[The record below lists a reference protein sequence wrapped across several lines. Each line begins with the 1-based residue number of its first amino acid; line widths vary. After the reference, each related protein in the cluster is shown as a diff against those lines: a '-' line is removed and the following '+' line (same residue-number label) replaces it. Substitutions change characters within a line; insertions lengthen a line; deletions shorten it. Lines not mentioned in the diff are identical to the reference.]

1 MRLGCPAR
9 VIHGFAAAPPDGLQV
24 IRYCVGDSEG
34 AGTGFVAFLSPELGA
49 PPIPRGLLSLPIAQ
63 HSDPVSVLEI
73 VRGANPMLDITAVI
87 GPSPRE
93 PCAALAA
100 PPIAESKSFFE
111 AAPIR
116 LSANRQSKAGGAC
129 FEICVADGACQFRSS
144 DYWGVFGEYL

>member
-9 VIHGFAAAPPDGLQV
+9 VIHGFAAASRDDLQV

-63 HSDPVSVLEI
+63 HSDPVIVLEI
-73 VRGANPMLDITAVI
+73 VRGANPMFDITAVI

-93 PCAALAA
+93 PCAGIDGHAGHMHCD
-100 PPIAESKSFFE
+100 
-111 AAPIR
+111 R
-116 LSANRQSKAGGAC
+116 NRRRYSAWCRCGG
-129 FEICVADGACQFRSS
+129 DDRT
-144 DYWGVFGEYL
+144 D